1 MIDDD
6 VIKLAEEKIF
16 NVLKMVEIYSGS
28 KIGDVDFTVYPY
40 VDINDRILKNVNI
53 RLLAETI
60 DYV

>member
-1 MIDDD
+1 MLDDN
-6 VIKLAEEKIF
+6 VIKLAGEKIF
-16 NVLKMVEIYSGS
+16 NILKMVEIYSGG

>member
-1 MIDDD
+1 MIDDN

-16 NVLKMVEIYSGS
+16 NILKMVEIHSGS
-28 KIGDVDFTVYPY
+28 KIGDVVFTVYPY
-40 VDINDRILKNVNI
+40 VDIEDRILKNVNI